1 MKLSERNE
9 MVNYIWNEIGN
20 IIGGHGPLTQDR
32 TLLIF
37 DSGNLIILIFIFI
50 SILCKESFKQ
60 KMAISLIRYKA
71 SRQKCELLRWMKDE
85 KQEYCVISRR

>member
-1 MKLSERNE
+1 M
-9 MVNYIWNEIGN
+9 
-20 IIGGHGPLTQDR
+20 TQGR

-60 KMAISLIRYKA
+60 KMVISLIRYKVG
-71 SRQKCELLRWMKDE
+71 RQKCEPLRWMKDE